1 MPTAFPDDDN
11 GKQRV
16 AALYSRV
23 AANYGQDGPPY
34 FTHAGRRLVELAG
47 VGPGDR
53 VLDVATGRGAVL
65 FPAAELIGPA
75 GRAIG
80 IDLAAGMV
88 EQTHDDIA
96 HRDLRNVDLL
106 RMDAEHLAF
115 LPETFDQVL
124 CSFAVFFF
132 SDVSRVLTEFRR
144 VLRPGGTVGFAFSR
158 GSDPRWT
165 WQEELLKEF
174 GALDGMPA
182 LSGNPAIRAEGALVA
197 ALGEAG
203 FVDAREVVEPTDF
216 VIADA
221 ETWWSSLWTHG
232 SRRPL
237 ERLDAG
243 TLERLR
249 DACFQRLQAIKEPS
263 GLPISETHIYVLA
276 SRA

>member
-1 MPTAFPDDDN
+1 MPTSSPDIST

-23 AANYGQDGPPY
+23 AANYGQDGPP
-34 FTHAGRRLVELAG
+34 FFAHAGRRLVELAG
-47 VGPGDR
+47 VGPGDH

-65 FPAAELIGPA
+65 FPAADLVGPP
-75 GRAIG
+75 GRVIG

-96 HRDLRNVDLL
+96 RRGLRNVDVL

-158 GSDPRWT
+158 RSDPRWD
-165 WQEELLKEF
+165 WYEDLLKEF
-174 GALDGMPA
+174 GALDGLPPFA
-182 LSGNPAIRAEGALVA
+182 GAPGIRAERALVA

-203 FVDAREVVEPTDF
+203 FVDAREVVEATDF

-237 ERLDAG
+237 EHLDG
-243 TLERLR
+243 DTLARLR
-249 DACFQRLQAIKEPS
+249 EACFDHLQTFKEPS
-263 GLPISETHIYVLA
+263 GLPVRETHVYVMANA
-276 SRA
+276 S

>member
-1 MPTAFPDDDN
+1 MRTSSPDDIN
-11 GKQRV
+11 GKHQV

-23 AANYGQDGPPY
+23 AANYGHDGSP
-34 FTHAGRRLVELAG
+34 FFAHAGRRLVELAG

-65 FPAAELIGPA
+65 FPAAEVIGPA

-96 HRDLRNVDLL
+96 RRGLRNVDVL
-106 RMDAEHLAF
+106 RMDAERLAF
-115 LPETFDQVL
+115 QPQSFDRIL
-124 CSFAVFFF
+124 CSFAIFFF
-132 SDVSRVLTEFRR
+132 SDVRGALTEFRR
-144 VLRPGGTVGFAFSR
+144 VLRLGGTVAFAFSR
-158 GSDPRWT
+158 RSDPRWA
-165 WQEELLKEF
+165 WYEELLKEF
-174 GALDGMPA
+174 GALDGMPPM
-182 LSGNPAIRAEGALVA
+182 SGNPAIRAEGALVA
-197 ALGEAG
+197 ALRDAG
-203 FVDAREVVEPTDF
+203 FANAREVVEKTDF
-216 VIADA
+216 YIPDE

-237 ERLDAG
+237 EHLDSD

-249 DACFQRLQAIKEPS
+249 DACFQRLQAIKDPS

-276 SRA
+276 SRT

>member
-1 MPTAFPDDDN
+1 MPTSSPDIN
-11 GKQRV
+11 TGKQRV

-47 VGPGDR
+47 VGPGDH

-65 FPAAELIGPA
+65 FPAAALVGPA

-80 IDLAAGMV
+80 IDLAAGMI
-88 EQTHDDIA
+88 EQTHDDIV
-96 HRDLRNVDLL
+96 RRGLGNVDVL

-115 LPETFDQVL
+115 LPETFDHVL

-132 SDVSRVLTEFRR
+132 SDVSRALTEVQR
-144 VLRPGGTVGFAFSR
+144 VLRPGGTVAFAFSR
-158 GSDPRWT
+158 GTDPRWA
-165 WQEELLKEF
+165 WYEELLKEF
-174 GALDGMPA
+174 GALDGMPPM
-182 LSGNPAIRAEGALVA
+182 SGNPAIRAEGALGS

-203 FVDAREVVEPTDF
+203 FANAREIVERTDF
-216 VIADA
+216 YVPD
-221 ETWWSSLWTHG
+221 EESWWSSLWTHG

-237 ERLDAG
+237 EHLDAG

-249 DACFQRLQAIKEPS
+249 DACFDHLQAMKAPS
-263 GLPISETHIYVLA
+263 GLPRRETHVYVLA
-276 SRA
+276 NAS